1 MLYSVEYTNR
11 FKKDV
16 KRCHKRG
23 FNLSELSVII
33 DQLQRT
39 GKVSSNHQPHK
50 LKGNYSGL
58 WECHV
63 QPDWILVW
71 EQNNEKLTLLFMYT
85 GTHADLF

>member
-1 MLYSVEYTNR
+1 MLYGVEYTNR

-16 KRCHKRG
+16 KHCHKRE

-39 GKVSSNHQPHK
+39 GKVSSKYKSHK
-50 LKGNYSGL
+50 LKGNLSGL

-63 QPDWILVW
+63 QPDWLLVW
-71 EQNNEKLTLLFMYT
+71 EQNNEKLILLFMYT
-85 GTHADLF
+85 GTHAVLF

>member
-16 KRCHKRG
+16 KRCNKRG

-39 GKVSSNHQPHK
+39 GKVSSKYKPHK
-50 LKGNYSGL
+50 LKGNFSGL
-58 WECHV
+58 WECHL
-63 QPDWILVW
+63 QPDWLLVW
-71 EQNNEKLTLLFMYT
+71 GQNDEKFILLFMYT
-85 GTHADLF
+85 GTHSDLY